1 VPELL
6 PDNDKWCKILY
17 KAVKKDSTRVLD
29 ARVASAPTAEAT
41 TRYNKLLSLLQ
52 EPEPKHHVVL
62 MNGVKLGELLV
73 NKLLQQGEAAV
84 AWKFLAGFWSQM
96 ILYIAPSDN
105 LKGHAEAIARGGE
118 LITLVWALLMNV
130 GIDSRP
136 SSTEAPPSTTVDSV

>member
-1 VPELL
+1 
-6 PDNDKWCKILY
+6 
-17 KAVKKDSTRVLD
+17 
-29 ARVASAPTAEAT
+29 
-41 TRYNKLLSLLQ
+41 
-52 EPEPKHHVVL
+52 

-96 ILYIAPSDN
+96 MLYIAPSDN

-118 LITLVWALLMNV
+118 LITVVWALLMNV

-136 SSTEAPPSTTVDSV
+136 SSTQCRPLGQGMRCDGRGPRRGRGLSPST